1 MSRGRYY
8 HTPLGETHVLTVL
21 THLWFAAKIAPVEEQ
36 KCFYEETDRAHVR
49 ERANEGI
56 KFLFSRLRERM
67 DDCSRWEV
75 LGCRTRAYHSTN
87 STPTLKGSLSAR
99 LVVPLHFVAFD
110 SLEWHPPTALVA
122 SAKMKTSAALAAPLA

>member
-8 HTPLGETHVLTVL
+8 HTPLGETQVLTVL

-67 DDCSRWEV
+67 DDYSRWEAFGV
-75 LGCRTRAYHSTN
+75 A
-87 STPTLKGSLSAR
+87 
-99 LVVPLHFVAFD
+99 HFVATARVIQ
-110 SLEWHPPTALVA
+110 SPPSKGPA
-122 SAKMKTSAALAAPLA
+122 

>member
-1 MSRGRYY
+1 MLLPFRFGVA
-8 HTPLGETHVLTVL
+8 GEILPHATWGDT

-67 DDCSRWEV
+67 DDYSRWEAFGV
-75 LGCRTRAYHSTN
+75 A
-87 STPTLKGSLSAR
+87 
-99 LVVPLHFVAFD
+99 HFVATARVIQ
-110 SLEWHPPTALVA
+110 SPPSKGPA
-122 SAKMKTSAALAAPLA
+122 